1 MKQLFLSCVLV
12 AALSGCASTPGGT
25 TADSGVP
32 TAEPS
37 PADVAPAVEE
47 SSADGAFYTTTQAT
61 RGQGLFRENCMW
73 CHAEAEFTG
82 SSFQLR
88 WGGRRTVADIFEYV
102 SFNMPDDDPGGLPR
116 QTYADVMA
124 YLFQLNGLPA
134 GEVPLDAGSSAMS
147 EMPLWP
153 SASGGSNR

>member
-1 MKQLFLSCVLV
+1 MKQLVLNCVLV

-37 PADVAPAVEE
+37 PADVAPPVEE
-47 SSADGAFYTTTQAT
+47 SSVDRAFYTTTQAN
-61 RGQGLFRENCMW
+61 RGRGLFQENCVW
-73 CHAEAEFTG
+73 CHAEGEFTG
-82 SSFQLR
+82 SSFQRR
-88 WGGRRTVADIFEYV
+88 WGDRAVADIFEYV
-102 SFNMPDDDPGGLPR
+102 SFNMPDDNPGGLPR
-116 QTYADVMA
+116 QTYADVIA

-134 GEVPLDAGSSAMS
+134 GEVPLDATSSAMS

>member
-1 MKQLFLSCVLV
+1 MKQLFLNCVLV

-32 TAEPS
+32 TAEPL

-47 SSADGAFYTTTQAT
+47 SLADGAFYTTTQAT
-61 RGQGLFRENCMW
+61 RGQGFFRENCMG

-82 SSFQLR
+82 PSFQRR
-88 WGGRRTVADIFEYV
+88 WGGRAVTDIFEYV
-102 SFNMPDDDPGGLPR
+102 SFNMPDDNPGGLPL
-116 QTYADVMA
+116 QTYADVIA

-134 GEVPLDAGSSAMS
+134 GEVPLDAALSAMS

-153 SASGGSNR
+153 SA